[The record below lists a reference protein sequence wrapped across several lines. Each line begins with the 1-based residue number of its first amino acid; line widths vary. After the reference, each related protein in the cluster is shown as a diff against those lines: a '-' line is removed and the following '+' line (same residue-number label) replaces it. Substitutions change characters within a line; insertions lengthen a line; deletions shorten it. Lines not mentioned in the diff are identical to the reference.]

1 MKSWKCF
8 ALGAALAALA
18 TSPLAAQDAPQQT
31 VEGAQE
37 FLRRISTQ
45 YSMANGALTSGDYY
59 FAYKDIRFEAESACV
74 SSIGSELIWL
84 YNGNQSVAGLSN
96 DENFERYKIAASN
109 NYANMDAAAKAKWN
123 ASMEAARFRTAVDW
137 SSVSSVQKTSA
148 KTYGAPDDVKRAIL
162 VNSQPAF
169 VLFAP
174 DESLATRIAYA
185 MEFLRAACDVSAE
198 TGF

>member
-1 MKSWKCF
+1 MGSWKYV
-8 ALGAALAALA
+8 AAAAALAA
-18 TSPLAAQDAPQQT
+18 TPLTAQDAPQQT

-74 SSIGSELIWL
+74 SNIGSELIWR
-84 YNGNQSVAGLSN
+84 YTSNQSIPGLSN

-109 NYANMDAAAKAKWN
+109 NYANMDAAAKAKWI
-123 ASMEAARFRTAVDW
+123 ASMEAARFRTSVDW
-137 SSVSSVQKTSA
+137 ASVSSVQKVSA

-162 VNSQPAF
+162 VNAQPAF

-174 DESLATRIAYA
+174 DEALATRIAYA
-185 MEFLRAACDVSAE
+185 MEFLRAACDLSAE